1 MEKSYPLTLRKL
13 IETLSILPGIGEK
26 SANRL
31 ALFLLSRPEICYKL
45 ADLLRELPFKV
56 KLCQECR
63 NFSEEDLCP
72 ICQDDKRDPTKI
84 CIVETPLHLLQI
96 EKTGLYQGYYYV
108 LHYLLAP
115 KEGFGPKALGLDNL
129 IRLLEKRPV
138 NEVILALSP
147 TLSGEATSN
156 YIAEVLKDFPIKISK
171 LACGIPL
178 GMELHFADPLTLKNA
193 LQKREILKGEKSY
206 EQGAL

>member
-1 MEKSYPLTLRKL
+1 MEKSYPYTLRKL

-31 ALFLLSRPEICYKL
+31 ALFLLSRPEICHKL
-45 ADLLRELPFKV
+45 GDLLRELPFKV

-63 NFSEEDLCP
+63 NFSEEELCS
-72 ICQDDKRDPTKI
+72 ICQDDNRDPTKI

-129 IRLLEKRPV
+129 IRLFEKRPI

-147 TLSGEATSN
+147 TLSGEATSS
-156 YIAEVLKDFPIKISK
+156 YIAEILKDFPIKITK

-193 LQKREILKGEKSY
+193 FQKREILKEKKDY
-206 EQGAL
+206 GQGAL